1 MEFKDKTLLITGG
14 TVSFGQKMLN
24 YFINNTDIKE
34 VRIFSRDEEKQDRL
48 ATVLYNLVE
57 SITIGAS
64 LLEPFMSETAQRIV
78 KQFNCELR
86 AIEELNEPRYMN
98 VANIFATSD
107 DQIKVMGAA
116 DIDVALD
123 ELGLKG
129 SPTKVKKSMTKEV
142 KGAGEMVKQDA
153 KEAAAYVLGKLKE
166 KHYI

>member
-1 MEFKDKTLLITGG
+1 
-14 TVSFGQKMLN
+14 
-24 YFINNTDIKE
+24 
-34 VRIFSRDEEKQDRL
+34 
-48 ATVLYNLVE
+48 
-57 SITIGAS
+57 
-64 LLEPFMSETAQRIV
+64 
-78 KQFNCELR
+78 
-86 AIEELNEPRYMN
+86 MN

-153 KEAAAYVLGKLKE
+153 KEAAAYVIGNLKE